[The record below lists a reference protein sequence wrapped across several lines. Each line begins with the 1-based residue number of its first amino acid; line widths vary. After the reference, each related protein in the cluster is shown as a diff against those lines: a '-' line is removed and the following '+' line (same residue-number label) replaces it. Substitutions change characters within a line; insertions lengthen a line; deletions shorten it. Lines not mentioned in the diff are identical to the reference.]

1 MYSQN
6 VLKKVA
12 KNLCLNVLLWP
23 TVVRPTVRTDANGQK
38 VNCRPLSSV
47 EGQQRSGDREHS
59 LSLLGLNQQQ
69 YWEAELEID
78 INLFAKHIQVY
89 DVPFGN

>member
-1 MYSQN
+1 MSYCGT
-6 VLKKVA
+6 
-12 KNLCLNVLLWP
+12 LCG
-23 TVVRPTVRTDANGQK
+23 TTVRTDANGQK

-89 DVPFGN
+89 DVLFGN